1 MTGAIAADEAG
12 AVERAFLIAD
22 VRGYTRFT
30 REQGDAEAAR
40 LAKRFADLARDA
52 VEARSGR
59 VIELRGDE
67 ALAVFES
74 CSQAVRAATELV
86 AVCAEEA
93 AADATLPLLVGVGVD
108 VGEAVPVEDGFR
120 GAALNTAAR
129 LCSRAAAGQVLVSAK
144 VAQRAGDIERVR
156 FVAAGKAELKGFE
169 EPVDL
174 IEVLA
179 EKRAR
184 PLVEK
189 ANVELLPLELEP
201 DSPLVGRERELSWLR
216 GTWRQVLRGYGRVV
230 LVSGSAQIGKSRLAA
245 ELAMFARSY
254 NAGIAYAG
262 AGGTAAALA
271 VSALREAV
279 AERGPTLV
287 VLDDLDVTGEA
298 VAPSVSELLDAIE
311 AVPTMV
317 VGLVR
322 DPDASPAAA
331 RLIER
336 IDARGDGHRTLGPLD
351 AEGVREI
358 ARLYA
363 EDNVQEVPLESIARV
378 SAGLPGRVHE
388 VMSEWAEQEAT
399 RRLVAAAEF
408 LAQER
413 RTRSADLEFANNVIG
428 LKLTRL
434 FGDDRVALDGSYE
447 GCPYKG
453 LASFE
458 DADAALFFGRER
470 LVGELAAR
478 TVSVGLLAVVGAS
491 GSGKSSL
498 IAAGL
503 LPSLSSGL
511 LPGSERWRSTVMRP
525 GEHPLA
531 ELKALHARTP
541 DKEGRLVL
549 VVDQFEEVF
558 TICQREDE
566 RTEFVEHLVEA
577 AADPER
583 TVVVIGLRGDYYG
596 HCGAY
601 PELARLVAANQVLV
615 GPMSADELRRAIEL
629 PARRAGTRVESALTE
644 ALVTEIGNEPGGLP
658 LLSTAL
664 VELWAARSTGW
675 LRIEVSE
682 RLGGVRGAVARLAET
697 SFENL
702 TDNQRA
708 AAHRLFLRLVT
719 SGDEGAVARRR
730 VPRSELDLERDTIL
744 ASVVE
749 RLTRDRLLTAHGD
762 TIEVAH
768 EALLREW
775 PRFQEWLTEDAQGR
789 ELREHLTQSAKRWQ
803 STGRDAAELYRG
815 ARLQATFDW
824 SAGRQAELNELE
836 REFLAESRV
845 ENERELTGQRRT
857 NRRLRGLLA
866 GVGVLLVLAVIA
878 GVLALIARGNAKHS
892 ATAAVGQR
900 LGAQALAV
908 RDIDLSL
915 LLARQGVAIND
926 SQETLSNLESAL
938 VRSPAAIRVSR
949 PLPGRLLGVGTSGD
963 GHLVGYANNAS
974 QLAFADTRTGHVIR
988 VVSGDGWGFGPPGSN
1003 EVVVG
1008 RGTPEGIRLVRVNLE
1023 TGAEKPY
1030 AVLRK
1035 GPDDF
1040 FSITDDNRIWAIR
1053 PASSGE
1059 ATVRE
1064 TKTGR
1069 VLHRL
1074 RPAAGAPPFFDVNF
1088 RGRYLVVTSLKGP
1101 PGPFTPERAD
1111 IWRLKPWRLVATID
1125 DPHGGFPFAVDR
1137 AGRRFVDGHQ
1147 DGSVTVWDLRRGTSR
1162 DLNGRH
1168 NAAVQGIGFS
1178 PDGKTIVSTGDD
1190 AQVLVWDAESGDLRQ
1205 TLTGHTGRTFGPAF
1219 STDGRT
1225 LYTVGL
1231 DGAAITWDLEGSRL
1245 LGRPFRAGEGN
1256 EAPENKG
1263 DPAPTFA
1270 VSPDGRRL
1278 AVTQVSGRVAVLE
1291 LAKGRQLFQTP
1302 NVGARVLDVAWSP
1315 DGTELATAAERGR
1328 VATWSAANGDP
1339 IRRSFPGI
1347 PPKLPAAA
1355 VEPRLAA
1362 PTNDVFAI
1370 AYSPDGSTLA
1380 ASAADGRILRWDAR
1394 SGKQFGNPLSAGRPA
1409 VGNVALD
1416 LAFSPDGERLAAAFA
1431 KLGDDGGTAVVWR
1444 LSDGKELYRA
1454 NIDGGYGRGSAV
1466 AFSPDGRLLATGGG
1480 SGEIKFWDARSGRR
1494 DGRTLTGTAGWVLS
1508 LDFDPTGRQLVSS
1521 GSDGSTRI
1529 WDVERR
1535 APFGSPLPGLDNIPA
1550 NSHLTSSGDRLA
1562 VVYSTG
1568 SGFVWLMAPSSWNQ
1582 HACDVAG
1589 RTLTKREWELYLPG
1603 RSYDPACR

>member
-1 MTGAIAADEAG
+1 VTGAIAADVATPF
-12 AVERAFLIAD
+12 ERAFLIAD

-30 REQGDAEAAR
+30 REHGDAEAAR

-93 AADATLPLLVGVGVD
+93 AADPTLPLLVGVGVD

-129 LCSRAAAGQVLVSAK
+129 LCSRAAAGQVLVSVN
-144 VAQRAGDIERVR
+144 VAQRAGEIEGVG

-179 EKRAR
+179 QERAR
-184 PLVEK
+184 PSSAE
-189 ANVELLPLELEP
+189 ASVELLPIELEP

-216 GTWRQVLRGYGRVV
+216 GTWRQVLRGHGRVV
-230 LVSGSAQIGKSRLAA
+230 LVSGPAQIGKSRLAA
-245 ELAMFARSY
+245 ELAAFARSY
-254 NAGIAYAG
+254 DAGVASAR

-271 VSALREAV
+271 VSALHEAV
-279 AERGPTLV
+279 AEPGPTLV

-298 VAPSVSELLDAIE
+298 VVPSLAELLDAIE
-311 AVPTMV
+311 AASTMV
-317 VGLVR
+317 VGLIR

-336 IDARGDGHRTLGPLD
+336 VDARGDGHRTLGPLD

-363 EDNVQEVPLESIARV
+363 GDNVQEVPLESIARA
-378 SAGLPGRVHE
+378 SASVPGRVHE
-388 VMSEWAEQEAT
+388 VMSGWAEQEAT
-399 RRLVAAAEF
+399 RRLAAAAEF
-408 LAQER
+408 LASER

-434 FGDDRVALDGSYE
+434 YGDDRVALDGSYGE
-447 GCPYKG
+447 CPYKG

-491 GSGKSSL
+491 GSGKSSV

-503 LPSLSSGL
+503 LPSLSAGL
-511 LPGSERWRSTVMRP
+511 LPGSERWRSAVMRP

-541 DKEGRLVL
+541 DEEGRLVL

-558 TICQREDE
+558 TVCQREKE
-566 RTEFVEHLVEA
+566 RTEFVERLVKA
-577 AADPER
+577 TADPER
-583 TVVVIGLRGDYYG
+583 AVVVIGLRGDYYG

-615 GPMSADELRRAIEL
+615 GPMSDEELGRAIEL

-644 ALVTEIGNEPGGLP
+644 ALVTEISDEPGGLP

-664 VELWAARSTGW
+664 VELWVARSNGW
-675 LRIEVSE
+675 LRLEVSE
-682 RLGGVRGAVARLAET
+682 QLGGVRGAVARLAE
-697 SFENL
+697 SSYENL
-702 TDNQRA
+702 TDDQRA
-708 AAHRLFLRLVT
+708 AAHRLFLRLVA
-719 SGDEGAVARRR
+719 SGEEGSVARRR
-730 VPRSELDLERDTIL
+730 VPLLELDLEREPVL
-744 ASVVE
+744 ASVVK
-749 RLTRDRLLTAHGD
+749 RLTQDRLLTAHGD

-775 PRFQEWLTEDAQGR
+775 PRVQEWLTEDAQGR

-803 STGRDAAELYRG
+803 NTGRDAAELYRG
-815 ARLQATFDW
+815 ARLQATLDW

-836 REFLAESRV
+836 REFLAESRA
-845 ENERELTGQRRT
+845 ESERELARQRRT

-866 GVGVLLVLAVIA
+866 GVGVLLVLALIA
-878 GVLALIARGNAKHS
+878 GVLALIARGNAKQS
-892 ATAAVGQR
+892 ASAAVGQR

-908 RDIDLSL
+908 KDIDLSL

-926 SQETLSNLESAL
+926 SQETLANLESAL

-963 GHLVGYANNAS
+963 GHLVGYANNES
-974 QLAFADTRTGHVIR
+974 QLAFVDTRSGHVVR
-988 VVSGDGWGFGPPGSN
+988 VVNGDGWGFDRRGSN

-1008 RGTPEGIRLVRVNLE
+1008 RGAPDGIRLVRVNLE

-1040 FSITDDNRIWAIR
+1040 SITDDNRIWALR
-1053 PASSGE
+1053 PASSPE
-1059 ATVRE
+1059 VTVRE
-1064 TKTGR
+1064 TTTGR

-1101 PGPFTPERAD
+1101 QGPFAPARSD
-1111 IWRLKPWRLVATID
+1111 IWRLEPWRLVATID
-1125 DPHGGFPFAVDR
+1125 DPRGGFPFAVDR
-1137 AGRRFVDGHQ
+1137 AGRRFVDGHR
-1147 DGSVTVWDLRRGTSR
+1147 DGSVTVWDLQSGTSR

-1190 AQVLVWDAESGDLRQ
+1190 AQVLVWDAESGELHQ
-1205 TLTGHTGRTFGPAF
+1205 TLTGHAGRTFGPAF
-1219 STDGRT
+1219 SPDGRT

-1256 EAPENKG
+1256 EVPEDEG

-1270 VSPDGRRL
+1270 LSPDGRRL

-1291 LAKGRQLFQTP
+1291 LATGQQVFQTP
-1302 NVGARVLDVAWSP
+1302 NVGGRVLDVAWSP
-1315 DGTELATAAERGR
+1315 DAKELATAAEQGH
-1328 VATWSAANGDP
+1328 VATWSAATGDP
-1339 IRRSFPGI
+1339 IGRSFYGI

-1355 VEPRLAA
+1355 AEPRLAA

-1394 SGKQFGNPLSAGRPA
+1394 SGRQVGKPLSAGRPA
-1409 VGNVALD
+1409 VGNAALD
-1416 LAFSPDGERLAAAFA
+1416 LAFSPDGEKLAAAFA
-1431 KLGDDGGTAVVWR
+1431 QLGVEGGVAVVWR

-1454 NIDGGYGRGSAV
+1454 NIDDGYGRGSSV

-1480 SGEIKFWDARSGRR
+1480 SGEIKLWDARSGRR
-1494 DGRTLTGTAGWVLS
+1494 EGRTLTGTAGWVLS

-1550 NSHLTSSGDRLA
+1550 NSHLTPSGDRLA

-1568 SGFVWLMAPSSWNQ
+1568 RGFVWQMAPSSWNR

-1603 RSYDPACR
+1603 RSYDPACK